1 MSQVRCLSIRKSL
14 FTFLIISILMFFGS
28 MAGAKDISR
37 QLVVP
42 EADESQ
48 ILTLQGG
55 SQLIGRISEIGDES
69 ITFVSQLGE
78 TKITI
83 DRIVD
88 IKLIPKSAMH
98 GEEYWFPNPNST
110 RLLLAPTG
118 RMLKAGTGYFSDIY
132 IFFPFVGYGI
142 TDNIT
147 ISGGMSL
154 FPGVDISNQL
164 LYINPKIGFKIN
176 EDWHIAVSALIFR
189 FPDIGDFDD
198 VDIDDDPIEIGVLFG
213 TATLG
218 DENKSLTGGLG
229 FGYAEGDIANK
240 PAVLLGGEYRF
251 NRRLAF
257 VSENWVFPEVDE
269 PLLSYGLRFF
279 GESIAVDLAFFTV
292 LGDDAIFPGIPFIDF
307 VWNF

>member
-1 MSQVRCLSIRKSL
+1 MTFMS
-14 FTFLIISILMFFGS
+14 ISILMFFCS
-28 MAGAKDISR
+28 MAVAKDISN

-48 ILTLQGG
+48 ILTLKDG

-78 TKITI
+78 TQIAI

-88 IKLIPKSAMH
+88 IKLIPKSAMRD
-98 GEEYWFPNPNST
+98 GKYWFPNPNST

-164 LYINPKIGFKIN
+164 LYINRRHRLSN
-176 EDWHIAVSALIFR
+176 L
-189 FPDIGDFDD
+189 
-198 VDIDDDPIEIGVLFG
+198 
-213 TATLG
+213 TLCFQV
-218 DENKSLTGGLG
+218 E
-229 FGYAEGDIANK
+229 
-240 PAVLLGGEYRF
+240 
-251 NRRLAF
+251 
-257 VSENWVFPEVDE
+257 
-269 PLLSYGLRFF
+269 
-279 GESIAVDLAFFTV
+279 
-292 LGDDAIFPGIPFIDF
+292 
-307 VWNF
+307 